1 MILFVFYFPVTL
13 NGSVLK
19 RCINNYTKRIKKMF
33 AKYDNGA
40 EKQVVWVDI
49 DLILTFKTYKNFL

>member
-1 MILFVFYFPVTL
+1 
-13 NGSVLK
+13 
-19 RCINNYTKRIKKMF
+19 MF
-33 AKYDNGA
+33 AKYDNRA